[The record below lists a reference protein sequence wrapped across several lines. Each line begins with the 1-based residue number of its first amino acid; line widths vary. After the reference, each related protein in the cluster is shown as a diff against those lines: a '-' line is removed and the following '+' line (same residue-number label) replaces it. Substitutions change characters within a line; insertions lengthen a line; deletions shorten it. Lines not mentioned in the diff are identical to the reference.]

1 VWERGSAHWFL
12 QAGQYTN
19 TPDRRPLLGPLGIDG
34 IFVNTGYSGHGIM
47 GSPAGSRHLV
57 DVLAGKVDPDDNPFR
72 VDRPFE
78 AREFDRL

>member
-1 VWERGSAHWFL
+1 
-12 QAGQYTN
+12 
-19 TPDRRPLLGPLGIDG
+19 LLGPLGIDG

-47 GSPAGSRHLV
+47 GSPAGSRHLM
-57 DVLAGKVDPDDNPFR
+57 DVLAGKVSPDDNPFR